1 MTTHGAVKKD
11 RHGDADT
18 DVLKRIAGGDAS
30 AFEVLMRRYNRTL
43 YRTARSIVK
52 DDAEAEDVLQ
62 DAYLQ
67 AFRHLAS
74 YRGEASL
81 ATWLTRIVVNAAI
94 ARSRKTQHRAE
105 VIALASDS
113 EWDAAHTEAAMETD
127 PTDAPE
133 KAAERS
139 ELRRM
144 IEKRIDDLPEAFR
157 VVFVMRAV
165 EEMSAEE
172 TAACLGIPDAT
183 VRTRYFRARSLLRLS
198 LSRDIDFALEDA
210 FAFDGARCDRVVAGV
225 LSHLAGPALPEA

>member
-1 MTTHGAVKKD
+1 MMTHGAVKTD
-11 RHGDADT
+11 RHGDADS
-18 DVLKRIAGGDAS
+18 DVLKRIADGDPN
-30 AFEVLMRRYNRTL
+30 AFEVVMRRYNRRL

-67 AFRHLAS
+67 AYRHLAA

-94 ARSRKTQHRAE
+94 VRSRKARHRAE
-105 VIALASDS
+105 VIQLNGES
-113 EWDAAHTEAAMETD
+113 EWDEAHTEAAMEAG
-127 PTDAPE
+127 PTNAPE
-133 KAAERS
+133 QAAERS

-157 VVFVMRAV
+157 VVFVLRAV

-198 LSRDIDFALEDA
+198 LARDLDFALEDA
-210 FAFDGARCDRVVAGV
+210 FAFDGARCDRIVAGV
-225 LSHLAGPALPEA
+225 LSHLAGPPLPRA

>member
-1 MTTHGAVKKD
+1 MTTHEAVEKD
-11 RHGDADT
+11 RHGDADS
-18 DVLKRIAGGDAS
+18 DVLKRIAAGDAS
-30 AFEVLMRRYNRTL
+30 AFEVLMRRYNRPL

-67 AFRHLAS
+67 AFRCLAS

-81 ATWLTRIVVNAAI
+81 ATWLTRIVVNASI
-94 ARSRKTQHRAE
+94 ARSRKTRHRAE
-105 VIALASDS
+105 VIALASES
-113 EWDAAHTEAAMETD
+113 GWDTTHTETAMEAN
-127 PTDAPE
+127 PTDAPDQ
-133 KAAERS
+133 AAERS

-157 VVFVMRAV
+157 VVFVLRAV

-210 FAFDGARCDRVVAGV
+210 FAFDGARCDRIVASV
-225 LSHLAGPALPEA
+225 LSHLAGPVLPKA